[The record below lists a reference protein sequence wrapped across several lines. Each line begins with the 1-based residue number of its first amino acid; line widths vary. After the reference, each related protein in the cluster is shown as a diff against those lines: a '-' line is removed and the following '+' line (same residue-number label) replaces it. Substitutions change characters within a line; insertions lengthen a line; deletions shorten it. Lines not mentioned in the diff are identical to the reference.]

1 MMIDDT
7 GLRPRVRSFALGL
20 ASSLLISTSAFAQ
33 TYSEAPALDSQVT
46 AGTLPPVQDRLP
58 KNPLVVQPTESVGQ
72 YGGTWRM
79 AMIGSSDSMLDRTV
93 GYTRLVRWDPAWTKV
108 VPDLA
113 ESVRENNN
121 ATEFVFKLR
130 EGTKW
135 SDGTPFTADNILFW
149 YNDILMNKDIT
160 PAVPSWL
167 VSGGQPVKVEKR
179 GDDEVA
185 FIFAAPNGLF
195 LPTMATIAGS
205 DIIAGSA
212 EQYLKQFHK
221 KYNPDGVAVL
231 AKAQGAADWV
241 QLITNKIIQPNRW
254 RDAKRPV
261 LDPWK
266 LDTPYS
272 GTSQVMAER
281 NPYYYKVDPAGHQ
294 LPYIDKVALD
304 VVEDPQAVV
313 LKAINGQI
321 DMQTQYLDSVDV
333 RPVIVQNQQQGN
345 YKLFISQPA
354 WSNAML
360 INLNQTDKNPTLRK
374 AFSNKDFRIGLSYAI
389 NRDELNQLIYAG
401 VSQPYQGSPRPNTV
415 LYDDGMAHQYTEYS
429 VDKAN
434 QHLDAAGLTKKD
446 GQGFRLD
453 SDGNR
458 ISFPIDVLTTM
469 PLQIDA
475 LERIKV
481 YWAAVGIDMQVRPV
495 EQSLAFARLQSNDED
510 ALVWIGGGGYDLLGL
525 LDPKWYVPFSKE
537 SSYATAWGLYY
548 QNPSDPHAEE
558 PPPIIKKQQDL
569 YRQVQTASSLKEQ
582 MELMKQVLAITKDQ
596 FYIIGTNMDPD
607 KVGVVKTNMH
617 NVPAS
622 MPSTFFYVTP
632 GPTNPEQYYFSQN

>member
-1 MMIDDT
+1 MIDDT
-7 GLRPRVRSFALGL
+7 GLRPRVRSFALAL

-33 TYSEAPALDSQVT
+33 TYSEAPALDAQVT
-46 AGTLPPVQDRLP
+46 AGTLPPVQARLP

-79 AMIGSSDSMLDRTV
+79 AMIGSSDSMLDRTI
-93 GYTRLVRWDPAWTKV
+93 GYTRLVRWDPAWTKI

-113 ESVRENNN
+113 ESVTENNN

-167 VSGGQPVKVEKR
+167 VSGGQPVKVVKR
-179 GDDEVA
+179 GDYEVA

-221 KYNPDGVAVL
+221 KYNPDGVAAL

-272 GTSQVMAER
+272 GTSQVVAAR

-304 VVEDPQAVV
+304 VVQDPQAVV

-333 RPVIVQNQQQGN
+333 RPVIVQNQQQGD

-401 VSQPYQGSPRPNTV
+401 VAQPYQGSPRPNTV

-429 VDKAN
+429 VDRAN

-446 GQGFRLD
+446 AQGFRLD
-453 SDGNR
+453 SEGNR

-558 PPPIIKKQQDL
+558 PPAIIKKQQDL

-607 KVGVVKTNMH
+607 KVGVVKNNMH

-622 MPSTFFYVTP
+622 MPNTFFYVTP

>member
-1 MMIDDT
+1 MIDDKR
-7 GLRPRVRSFALGL
+7 LRRKAPSFALAI
-20 ASSLLISTSAFAQ
+20 ASTLLVSTSAFAQ
-33 TYSEAPALDSQVT
+33 DYSQAPTLDAQVS

-93 GYTRLVRWDPAWTKV
+93 GYTRLMRWDPAWTKI

-113 ESVRENNN
+113 ESVTENNN

-167 VSGGQPVKVEKR
+167 ISGGQPVKVEKR
-179 GDDEVA
+179 GDYEVA
-185 FIFAAPNGLF
+185 FTFAAPNGLF

-212 EQYLKQFHK
+212 SQYLKQFHK
-221 KYNPDGVAVL
+221 KYNPDGVAAL

-272 GTSQVMAER
+272 GTSQVVGER

-313 LKAINGQI
+313 LKAVNGQI

-360 INLNQTDKNPTLRK
+360 INLNQTDKNKTLRR

-401 VSQPYQGSPRPNTV
+401 VSESYQGAPRPNTA
-415 LYDDGMAHQYTEYS
+415 LYDDGMAHQYTEYD

-446 GQGFRLD
+446 DQGFRLD

-481 YWAAVGIDMQVRPV
+481 YWAAVGVDMQVRPV

-558 PPPIIKKQQDL
+558 PPAIVKKQQDL
-569 YRQVQTASSLKEQ
+569 YRQVQTAGSLKEQ

-607 KVGVVKTNMH
+607 KVGVVKNNMH

-622 MPSTFFYVTP
+622 MPNTFFYMTP

>member
-1 MMIDDT
+1 M
-7 GLRPRVRSFALGL
+7 VRARRLGPYVGGL
-20 ASSLLISTSAFAQ
+20 ALMLACGVLTPTGTAAQ
-33 TYSEAPALDSQVT
+33 QFSEAPALDAQVK
-46 AGTLPPVQDRLP
+46 AGSLPALQDRLP
-58 KNPLVVQPTESVGQ
+58 KTPLVVQPTESVGQ
-72 YGGTWRM
+72 YGGNWRM
-79 AMIGSSDSMLDRTV
+79 AMIGSSDTLLDRTV
-93 GYTRLVRWDPAWTKV
+93 GYTRLVRWDPAWTKI

-113 ESVRENNN
+113 ESVTENDN

-167 VSGGQPVKVEKR
+167 VAGGKPVKVEKR
-179 GDDEVA
+179 SDTEVA
-185 FIFAAPNGLF
+185 FVFAAPNGLF
-195 LPTMATIAGS
+195 LPSMATVAGS

-221 KYNPDGVAVL
+221 KYNPDGVAAL

-241 QLITNKIIQPNRW
+241 QMITNKIIQPNRW
-254 RDAKRPV
+254 RDASRPV

-266 LDTPYS
+266 LVTPYS
-272 GTSQVMAER
+272 GTSQVVAER

-294 LPYIDKVALD
+294 LPYIDKVTLD
-304 VVEDPQAVV
+304 VVQDPQAVV

-333 RPVIVQNQQQGN
+333 RPVIVQNQQQGD

-360 INLNQTDKNPTLRK
+360 INLNQTDKNPTLRR
-374 AFSNKDFRIGLSYAI
+374 AFGSKDFRIGLSYAI

-401 VSQPYQGSPRPNTV
+401 VAEPYQGAPRPDTQ
-415 LYDDGMAHQYTEYS
+415 LYDDDMAHQYTEYS
-429 VDKAN
+429 VEKAN
-434 QHLDAAGLTKKD
+434 EHLDAAGLTKKD
-446 GQGFRLD
+446 AQGFRLD
-453 SDGNR
+453 ADGHR

-548 QNPSDPHAEE
+548 QDPSDPHGEE

-569 YRQVQTASSLKEQ
+569 YRQVQTASTLKEQ

-607 KVGVVKTNMH
+607 KVGVVRNNMH
-617 NVPAS
+617 NVPGS
-622 MPSTFFYVTP
+622 MPNTFFYMTP

>member
-1 MMIDDT
+1 MTRT
-7 GLRPRVRSFALGL
+7 GRCPRIQRFALAL
-20 ASSLLISTSAFAQ
+20 ASGLLISTGVFAQ
-33 TYSEAPALDSQVT
+33 TYSEAPALDAQVK
-46 AGTLPPVQDRLP
+46 AGSLPAVQDRLP
-58 KNPLVVQPTESVGQ
+58 RNPLVVQPTESVGQ

-79 AMIGSSDSMLDRTV
+79 AMIGSSDSMLDRTI
-93 GYTRLVRWDPAWTKV
+93 GYTRLVRWDPAWTKI

-113 ESVRENNN
+113 ESVTENDN

-149 YNDILMNKDIT
+149 YNDILMNTDIT

-167 VSGGQPVKVEKR
+167 VSGGKPVKVEKR
-179 GDDEVA
+179 GDYEVA

-221 KYNPDGVAVL
+221 KYNPDGVAAL
-231 AKAQGAADWV
+231 AKASGAADWV

-272 GTSQVMAER
+272 GTSQVVAER

-294 LPYIDKVALD
+294 LPYIDKVTLD
-304 VVEDPQAVV
+304 VLEDTQAVV

-333 RPVIVQNQQQGN
+333 RPVVVQNQQQGG
-345 YKLFISQPA
+345 YHLFISQPA

-389 NRDELNQLIYAG
+389 NREELNQLIYAG
-401 VSQPYQGSPRPNTV
+401 VSQPYQGSPRPDTV

-429 VDKAN
+429 VEKAN

-446 GQGFRLD
+446 AQGFRLD
-453 SDGNR
+453 DKGNR

-481 YWAAVGIDMQVRPV
+481 YWAAVGVDMQVRPV

-558 PPPIIKKQQDL
+558 PPAEIKKQQDL
-569 YRQVQTASSLKEQ
+569 YRQVQTAGSLKEQ
-582 MELMKQVLAITKDQ
+582 MELMKKVLAITKDQ

-607 KVGVVKTNMH
+607 KVGVVKNNMH

-622 MPSTFFYVTP
+622 MPNTFFYVTP
-632 GPTNPEQYYFSQN
+632 GPTNPEQYYFSQD

>member
-1 MMIDDT
+1 MIDDT
-7 GLRPRVRSFALGL
+7 GLRPRVRSFALAL

-46 AGTLPPVQDRLP
+46 AGTLPPVQARLP

-79 AMIGSSDSMLDRTV
+79 AMIGSSDSMLDRTI
-93 GYTRLVRWDPAWTKV
+93 GYTRLVRWDPAWTKI

-113 ESVRENNN
+113 ESVTENNN

-167 VSGGQPVKVEKR
+167 VSGGQPVKVVKR
-179 GDDEVA
+179 GDYEVA

-221 KYNPDGVAVL
+221 KYNPDGVAAL

-272 GTSQVMAER
+272 GTSQVVAAR

-304 VVEDPQAVV
+304 VVQDPQAVV

-333 RPVIVQNQQQGN
+333 RPVIVQNQQQGD

-401 VSQPYQGSPRPNTV
+401 VAQPYQGSPRPNTV

-453 SDGNR
+453 SEGNR

-558 PPPIIKKQQDL
+558 PPAIIKKQQDL

-607 KVGVVKTNMH
+607 KVGVVKNNMH

-622 MPSTFFYVTP
+622 MPNTFFYVTP